1 MKASDGGSGR
11 REAKREAGARFRGS
25 LSPAECGEGSLR
37 AAPAGHCSPSS
48 LLALSPRCCH
58 GRDKESFALSCPSRS
73 LLLGGLAT
81 SPGRLGWRPSSPR
94 LHSPLAPPSEQ
105 PLGCR
110 RWVAGGRLGAAVRG
124 PPPRGAGSGG
134 GGYKNEERIPGQRKG
149 AVSCNPIPLRSR
161 TPGQQSAWAW
171 DSVPA
176 GSPQGP
182 GSCQGF
188 PDLHLTVSPRP
199 PRWGTGSQLGAA
211 APTVPLVVRT
221 CEPG

>member
-1 MKASDGGSGR
+1 MEETRRASPFPAPHAPSCWGVWPRLPGVWGGGP
-11 REAKREAGARFRGS
+11 ARPGS
-25 LSPAECGEGSLR
+25 TVPWLR
-37 AAPAGHCSPSS
+37 
-48 LLALSPRCCH
+48 L
-58 GRDKESFALSCPSRS
+58 
-73 LLLGGLAT
+73 
-81 SPGRLGWRPSSPR
+81 PSSP
-94 LHSPLAPPSEQ
+94 
-105 PLGCR
+105 
-110 RWVAGGRLGAAVRG
+110 LGA
-124 PPPRGAGSGG
+124 GAGSLEGDLVLRSEDLRQGVPGVGG

-161 TPGQQSAWAW
+161 TLGQQSAWAW

-211 APTVPLVVRT
+211 APTVPLVVCT

>member
-1 MKASDGGSGR
+1 MAGLEGGSKRGKARGGGAIPRVTESGGMWRRQPASRACRALLSFQPASPLPKMLSWKRQGELRPFLPLTLPLVGGSGHVSR
-11 REAKREAGARFRGS
+11 AFGVEAQLAPAPQSPGS
-25 LSPAECGEGSLR
+25 AFR
-37 AAPAGHCSPSS
+37 AAPWVP
-48 LLALSPRCCH
+48 ALGRWRETWCCGPR
-58 GRDKESFALSCPSRS
+58 
-73 LLLGGLAT
+73 T
-81 SPGRLGWRPSSPR
+81 S
-94 LHSPLAPPSEQ
+94 AK
-105 PLGCR
+105 GCR
-110 RWVAGGRLGAAVRG
+110 EW
-124 PPPRGAGSGG
+124 G

-211 APTVPLVVRT
+211 APTVPLVVCT